1 MKSNKFRIYSVLK
14 NEDALPFIGDNVLI
28 SADGLGGSGST
39 VHKIERGEYKDFR
52 GAILE
57 TLFANK
63 AVVPEDL
70 QKYIDKLI
78 SAMADD
84 KDDTSALWASRIV
97 IARCAYEL
105 VFGEYKDADLGN
117 DNTRAKLVSD
127 IVANLSFA
135 AKRFGLKTYRED
147 QRLLPT
153 TLAIIRYEEK
163 EKTVVVESLWA
174 GDSRCYAILPDGLK
188 ALSVDDEDST
198 GAITNLFY
206 AGNDKCK
213 LNYLRRELPK
223 PCVLMTVSDGVF
235 DPYVPHDHLGV
246 EATVLSAIEASE
258 SVDELKEKLYKH
270 YNAIRGDDATIAF
283 CAVGAP
289 EEYRDFKAIFSERA
303 KKISATYER
312 YANLSKV
319 LDLAREPED
328 ADSYVRNRIR
338 AKFGYIVNA
347 LVEVIAEA
355 GNDIA
360 LSGKISEI
368 ASDITKRRAAGKRR
382 DKERG
387 ERREKSK
394 RSNFEDIVSGS
405 PERISGI
412 LSANK
417 LKARYPDLANA
428 TERFREAAQR
438 YADCLEAKSNLD
450 NISNEL
456 EQEKLKLEQD
466 LRHKLNKS
474 KEVFDIGK
482 NERSGGN
489 TNVYSRLLSALSQK
503 TRAEAEEILKQCGPF
518 DKQFIREVEEFV
530 RRFFDC
536 ADELMNINDKID
548 AAKKRYDETYIEF
561 EVARKKAGVSHNDVC
576 NEEIF
581 AESVDVSDDGGAVR
595 PETVGAM
602 DEDCKRDFLTALNA
616 RQDEIAESIVEALA
630 ASPDDTSV
638 IDVYFNATNLKAFR
652 DYHRLM
658 AHGSNTTAEL
668 SEELDK
674 LDEEYMSLTKDTK
687 A

>member
-319 LDLAREPED
+319 LDLAKTPED
-328 ADSYVRNRIR
+328 ADNYVRNRINN
-338 AKFGYIVNA
+338 KFDY
-347 LVEVIAEA
+347 
-355 GNDIA
+355 
-360 LSGKISEI
+360 I
-368 ASDITKRRAAGKRR
+368 ASDLVEAIAEHGGDVALSEEILSIAVTTKQACGMRKSIKCDERSKKSQRRFA
-382 DKERG
+382 
-387 ERREKSK
+387 
-394 RSNFEDIVSGS
+394 DIVSES
-405 PERISGI
+405 PERIASILTDEKIKADHPELAGAIERFKQSAQQYADSLRTQKCQAERKRELAEEKAGI
-412 LSANK
+412 EAELNGKKDNIIVRSAC
-417 LKARYPDLANA
+417 ANA
-428 TERFREAAQR
+428 TKT
-438 YADCLEAKSNLD
+438 D
-450 NISNEL
+450 
-456 EQEKLKLEQD
+456 
-466 LRHKLNKS
+466 
-474 KEVFDIGK
+474 KE
-482 NERSGGN
+482 
-489 TNVYSRLLSALSQK
+489 TNDYYSQLSRALSCE
-503 TRAEAEEILKQCGPF
+503 TRDEADKILKRCGKFKDGIYNRVEEYIIKYFKYEDECAKGDDGIAAAKESYYNAYGDFENIRKKEGVSFRDVCEEKECADIADAEEDGKTDMTAAVVAL
-518 DKQFIREVEEFV
+518 DEE
-530 RRFFDC
+530 
-536 ADELMNINDKID
+536 
-548 AAKKRYDETYIEF
+548 
-561 EVARKKAGVSHNDVC
+561 
-576 NEEIF
+576 
-581 AESVDVSDDGGAVR
+581 
-595 PETVGAM
+595 
-602 DEDCKRDFLTALNA
+602 CKRDIVAALKKEHEYVS
-616 RQDEIAESIVEALA
+616 DSIVKAM
-630 ASPDDTSV
+630 ASNPDKNSV
-638 IDVYFNATNLKAFR
+638 IDKYFNATNLKAFR
-652 DYHRLM
+652 MYHKL
-658 AHGSNTTAEL
+658 ASEAPGEL
-668 SEELDK
+668 SALPRELEN
-674 LDEEYMSLTKDTK
+674 LNNEYNSLLKKDTE
-687 A
+687 

>member
-328 ADSYVRNRIR
+328 ADSYVRNRIN
-338 AKFGYIVNA
+338 AKFDY
-347 LVEVIAEA
+347 
-355 GNDIA
+355 
-360 LSGKISEI
+360 I
-368 ASDITKRRAAGKRR
+368 ASDLVEAIAEHGGDVALSEEILRIAVTTKQACGMRKSIKCDERSKKSQRRFA
-382 DKERG
+382 
-387 ERREKSK
+387 
-394 RSNFEDIVSGS
+394 DIVSES
-405 PERISGI
+405 PERIASILTDEKIKADHPELAGAIERFKQSAQQYADSLRTQKGQAERKRELAEEKAGI
-412 LSANK
+412 EAELNGKKDNIIVRSAC
-417 LKARYPDLANA
+417 ANA
-428 TERFREAAQR
+428 TKT
-438 YADCLEAKSNLD
+438 D
-450 NISNEL
+450 
-456 EQEKLKLEQD
+456 
-466 LRHKLNKS
+466 
-474 KEVFDIGK
+474 KE
-482 NERSGGN
+482 
-489 TNVYSRLLSALSQK
+489 TNDYYSQLSRALSCE
-503 TRAEAEEILKQCGPF
+503 TRDEADKILKRCGKFKDGIYNRVEEYIIKYFKYKDECAKGDDGIAAAKESYYNAYGDFENIRKKEGVSFRDVCEEKECADIADAEEDGKTDMTAAVVAL
-518 DKQFIREVEEFV
+518 DEE
-530 RRFFDC
+530 
-536 ADELMNINDKID
+536 
-548 AAKKRYDETYIEF
+548 
-561 EVARKKAGVSHNDVC
+561 
-576 NEEIF
+576 
-581 AESVDVSDDGGAVR
+581 
-595 PETVGAM
+595 
-602 DEDCKRDFLTALNA
+602 CKRDIVAALKEE
-616 RQDEIAESIVEALA
+616 REYVSDSIVKAMA
-630 ASPDDTSV
+630 GNPDKNSV
-638 IDVYFNATNLKAFR
+638 IDKYFNATNLKAFR
-652 DYHRLM
+652 MYHKL
-658 AHGSNTTAEL
+658 ASEAPGEL
-668 SEELDK
+668 SALSRELEN
-674 LDEEYMSLTKDTK
+674 LDNEYNSLLKKDTE
-687 A
+687 